1 MRRERLRL
9 LEKAYLA
16 SGWTARTATSP
27 RHHVDEPAAPRHAQ
41 SRPFRSPWASRSQ
54 THAAGQP
61 RPQAKKRP
69 HGKFGG
75 PLFDVWAKRCRQ
87 RAKTLLVS
95 LVFAA
100 GWAGSQSIIPQSGP
114 EDAHSARIFSL
125 GLTNLTSISPHLR
138 CPHPGSHL
146 AGRSASRWG
155 VEPPGRRG
163 RTVRRAGVGA
173 LPACPRARNSATRLG
188 PPVARRCPAWARAVP
203 R

>member
-75 PLFDVWAKRCRQ
+75 PLFDVWAKRFDNGPKRS
-87 RAKTLLVS
+87 LLVS
-95 LVFAA
+95 FL
-100 GWAGSQSIIPQSGP
+100 
-114 EDAHSARIFSL
+114 
-125 GLTNLTSISPHLR
+125 LR
-138 CPHPGSHL
+138 
-146 AGRSASRWG
+146 AGRG
-155 VEPPGRRG
+155 
-163 RTVRRAGVGA
+163 
-173 LPACPRARNSATRLG
+173 
-188 PPVARRCPAWARAVP
+188 ARASFHKVDP
-203 R
+203 KMRTLHESSPWV